1 MKKILLTI
9 MVLGLLVGCGS
20 TAKGKTTVCTL
31 KNDTTSTV
39 VTILSDEDVMKNIST
54 RVEQK
59 ATEEEATFFKT
70 IMGSLIEELNKV
82 KGLKYSIDYKDGNVV
97 LVGEVDLVNIDKEA
111 LKKLQESSGGSDVIG
126 GVENDASLKNF
137 LETQMKEYT
146 CK

>member
-20 TAKGKTTVCTL
+20 TQKGKTTVCTL

-59 ATEEEATFFKT
+59 ATEEEATFFKS

-126 GVENDASLKNF
+126 GVENDSSLKNF